1 MRKKLTERKKK
12 WIERTVDNDRSYK
25 AIVYNRAFVCIFCV
39 LTQLAFLVA
48 LLLLSDYGVL
58 WQLVVGVVSV
68 LSVIYLEGRQN
79 RYPTRTLWII
89 LLLVAPF
96 VGLPLYLLY
105 GDGKSA
111 ALLKR
116 RFDQAAKKLPRLPQG
131 VPQQGRVGGVSRI
144 LEKLGYPTYED
155 GDVTYYSTGE
165 EFFEAAKESIRSAK
179 KFVFLEY
186 FILSGG
192 KLWSEILKLLLQ
204 KAEEGVQIK
213 IIYDDFGS
221 IVCLPPR
228 YAGYLESLHQNIECL
243 AFNKVYPI
251 FTARYNHRDHKKILV
266 VDGKVGFTGGANV
279 ADEYINAKKRFG
291 YWKDTGVKITGSA
304 VQTLTKTFLETWL
317 ACKDAKLDVAPYF
330 EISPKS
336 ANSEKDKK
344 EKADDRIDAEKNS
357 ADGAKFTEAEKDTA
371 ETVKAEKDRTE
382 TVKAIAAYADTPLD
396 NVNLSE
402 SVYMEMIH
410 RATDTLY
417 ITTPYL
423 VLDDHLRMALATA
436 AARGVDVRII
446 TPGIPDKKAVY
457 RLTRA
462 NYYGL
467 LRAGVRIYEYTP
479 GFIHSKMTYSDGA
492 VAIGTANYDYRSLY
506 LHFENMVYFRG
517 GRATD
522 DVKTDFEMLFT
533 VSRERTLANFKRGF
547 FGRTFDTVL
556 RIFEPLL

>member
-25 AIVYNRAFVCIFCV
+25 AIVYNRVFVCILCV
-39 LTQLAFLVA
+39 FVQLAFLTSI
-48 LLLLSDYGVL
+48 LIFSDYGLL
-58 WQLVVGVVSV
+58 WQLAVSV
-68 LSVIYLEGRQN
+68 ISLVCVIYLEGRQN

-89 LLLVAPF
+89 LLLAAPF
-96 VGLPLYLLY
+96 VGLPLYFLY

-111 ALLKR
+111 APMKR
-116 RFDQAAKKLPRLPQG
+116 RYEQAAKGLPALPQG
-131 VPQQGRVGGVSRI
+131 VPQTGRVGGVSRI

-155 GDVTYYSTGE
+155 GEVVYYPTGE
-165 EFFEAAKESIRSAK
+165 EFFEAVKESIRGAK
-179 KFVFLEY
+179 KFIFLEY

-221 IVCLPPR
+221 IACLPSR
-228 YAGYLESLHQNIECL
+228 YASYLESLHPNVECL
-243 AFNKVYPI
+243 SFNKVYPF
-251 FTARYNHRDHKKILV
+251 FTALYNHRDHRKIFV
-266 VDGKVGFTGGANV
+266 VDGMVGFTGGANI

-291 YWKDTGVKITGSA
+291 YWKDTGVKITGLS
-304 VQTLTKTFLETWL
+304 VQSLTKTFLETWL
-317 ACKDAKLDVAPYF
+317 ACKDSGLECSGYF
-330 EISPKS
+330 PACLPE
-336 ANSEKDKK
+336 NCVCDEG
-344 EKADDRIDAEKNS
+344 N
-357 ADGAKFTEAEKDTA
+357 F
-371 ETVKAEKDRTE
+371 VKAL
-382 TVKAIAAYADTPLD
+382 VAYADSPLD
-396 NVNLSE
+396 SVNVSE

-410 RATDTLY
+410 RASDTLY

-423 VLDDHLRMALATA
+423 VLDDHLRLALATA

-446 TPGIPDKKAVY
+446 TPAIPDKKGVY

-462 NYYGL
+462 NYEGL

-479 GFIHSKMTYSDGA
+479 GFIHAKTTYSDGA

-506 LHFENMVYFRG
+506 LHFENMLYFRG
-517 GRATD
+517 GKAAD

-547 FGRTFDTVL
+547 FGRIFDTVL